1 MVYLNGEPFDTAP
14 LISAYPANAIERTI
28 LTQMTQSGDIFR
40 FKSEDALKFEV
51 NLRAKTVEAAQALN
65 RSGMDFAV
73 FHESRCNE
81 TYWVRKDNGGFLLR
95 DGVSP
100 AAAIRDIFQNG
111 RKYGTECATAMV
123 IVFYGALLNVYGDTL
138 FNRTFPSIY
147 LMNWN
152 RMDPLLQSVGIPKDV
167 QALVIGDR
175 GYFNNPDVNPQTP
188 EWQGENVIVLPG
200 GLYYGHGIGITTAE
214 NIIAALNGNRK
225 NGAQRTA
232 YLMDAAARPNYNE
245 LYRQYAAF
253 TPSPQ
258 PIARRSA
265 TLNWPPFPAPR
276 RGARSGA

>member
-1 MVYLNGEPFDTAP
+1 MVYLNGEQFDAAP
-14 LISAYPANAIERTI
+14 LINAYPANAIERTI
-28 LTQMTQSGDIFR
+28 LAQMTQSGDTFR

-51 NLRAKTVEAAQALN
+51 NLRAKTAEAAQALN

-73 FHESRCNE
+73 FHQSRCNE
-81 TYWVRKDNGGFLLR
+81 AYWVRKDNGGFLLR
-95 DGVSP
+95 EGASP

-167 QALVIGDR
+167 QSLIIGDR

-200 GLYYGHGIGITTAE
+200 GLYYGHGIGIATAK

-225 NGAQRTA
+225 DGAQRTA
-232 YLMDAAARPNYNE
+232 YLMDAAGRPNYNE

-258 PIARRSA
+258 PTARRSA
-265 TLNWPPFPAPR
+265 ALNWPPFPAPR
-276 RGARSGA
+276 RGARSGV